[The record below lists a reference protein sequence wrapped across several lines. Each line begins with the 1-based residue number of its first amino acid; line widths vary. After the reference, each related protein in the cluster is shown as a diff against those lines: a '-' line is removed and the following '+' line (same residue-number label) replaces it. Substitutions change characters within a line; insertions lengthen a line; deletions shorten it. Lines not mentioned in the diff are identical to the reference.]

1 MAGPV
6 AFVKPV
12 LLGALALVAL
22 AFTAFWLRSAS
33 RSPGN
38 VPAAASRPGTGGVV
52 IGFVTDFLDTL
63 GIGSFAT
70 TTTAYNWTK
79 LVDVRLIPGTMNVG
93 HALPTAVQAFIYV
106 TLIQVD
112 MTTLVVMVAA
122 AVAGGWLGSGAVSR
136 WPRTRVRAAMAVALL
151 VASGLLLLRSLDVFP
166 RGGDSLGLTPPLLV
180 CGAAAN
186 FVLGALMSAGIGL
199 YGPCMIVVSLLGMNP
214 TAAFPIMMSSC
225 AFLMPVASL
234 RFVQN
239 GAYDLR
245 AALGLT
251 VGGIPGV
258 LVAAYVVRSLPLDAV
273 RWLVLVIAAYTGF
286 TLLRPS
292 PRQGREEAA

>member
-1 MAGPV
+1 M
-6 AFVKPV
+6 KPI

-22 AFTAFWLRSAS
+22 AFGAFWARAAVREARSRA
-33 RSPGN
+33 
-38 VPAAASRPGTGGVV
+38 PAAASRPAAGIV
-52 IGFVTDFLDTL
+52 IGFITDFLDTL

-70 TTTAYNWTK
+70 TTTAYNWTR
-79 LVDVRLIPGTMNVG
+79 LVDVRLIPGTLNVG
-93 HALPTAVQAFIYV
+93 HALPTAVQAFVYV
-106 TLIQVD
+106 TLVQVD
-112 MTTLVVMVAA
+112 MSTLVVMTGA
-122 AVAGGWLGSGAVSR
+122 AVLGGWLGSGAVSR
-136 WPRTRVRAAMAVALL
+136 WPRAKVRLCMAAALL
-151 VASGLLLLRSLDVFP
+151 VASALLLLRSVDVFP
-166 RGGDSLGLTPPLLV
+166 RGGDALGLSPPLLAL
-180 CGAAAN
+180 GAAAN
-186 FVLGALMSAGIGL
+186 FALGALMSAGIGL

-225 AFLMPVASL
+225 AFLMPAASV

-251 VGGIPGV
+251 AGGIPGV

-273 RWLVLVIAAYTGF
+273 RWLVLAVAAYTGI

-292 PRQGREEAA
+292 PREGREEVA